1 MADEKVLDDDVESL
15 KLSQSA
21 EKTDTT
27 GRDIDGFAD
36 PSRSF
41 PREDYVLDVT
51 TNKAARG
58 HFKNDLKL
66 GGGYVNVSLEL
77 NDQPNSTYP
86 LNQIRETVTGHVTE
100 IDDTPGSERMLFKH
114 RTGAGV
120 EFRSDG
126 SVVVCAKNNTVQIT
140 DGDHKVIV
148 EGDGELIYNGNLKL
162 SVSGDFDLDVKGN
175 FNVRTGGNKVGVTNG
190 SYKQIV
196 ERNHDVTVK
205 KNMLSHV
212 LGTTTHMSLGNYNH
226 MVKGNQSNYVEGE
239 AEFFVSDTLKMTAQ
253 NEVVLSAKSANI
265 TASSM
270 TLMGDSGVIGGTG
283 IIAYGKGATFEEGI
297 TAPTFHGDLDG
308 TATTSTVTQS
318 QNYAEGLTGTAGAI
332 TNTITP
338 ILQYDG
344 QTIKPTTSMI
354 DDLLDKSDLGYR
366 RVQIDIGNVLR
377 NKIDKTEQ
385 YGGVATRVLTTA
397 EVRSK
402 LRDPKNYSNTKFV
415 GSQIAEGKLSPTY
428 IEKTHP
434 IIGRIIKN
442 ESTSFR
448 GKTKLGSPPLGTVK
462 RVKL

>member
-1 MADEKVLDDDVESL
+1 
-15 KLSQSA
+15 
-21 EKTDTT
+21 
-27 GRDIDGFAD
+27 
-36 PSRSF
+36 
-41 PREDYVLDVT
+41 
-51 TNKAARG
+51 
-58 HFKNDLKL
+58 
-66 GGGYVNVSLEL
+66 
-77 NDQPNSTYP
+77 
-86 LNQIRETVTGHVTE
+86 
-100 IDDTPGSERMLFKH
+100 
-114 RTGAGV
+114 
-120 EFRSDG
+120 
-126 SVVVCAKNNTVQIT
+126 
-140 DGDHKVIV
+140 
-148 EGDGELIYNGNLKL
+148 
-162 SVSGDFDLDVKGN
+162 
-175 FNVRTGGNKVGVTNG
+175 
-190 SYKQIV
+190 
-196 ERNHDVTVK
+196 
-205 KNMLSHV
+205 
-212 LGTTTHMSLGNYNH
+212 

-270 TLMGDSGVIGGTG
+270 TLMGDTGVIGGTG

-344 QTIKPTTSMI
+344 QTIKPTTNMI